1 MSEHTDPKEFMKL
14 VKKLGSIR
22 AAGRKLNIPKS
33 TAQDLFKKYS
43 ETQLRET
50 KVKNSIK
57 YAKPSKGEVKRYIL
71 TSAQNGT
78 KVHEGFFRNLE
89 AYAEH
94 LDAEI
99 LISGYTYNK
108 SLFEDHSKTE
118 NRYAE
123 CVEQYLTND
132 RYELGPNVVFCGE
145 MNILPTAVNPLSGFE
160 TYTREK
166 WGIFPHAKVQQQSI
180 ATMKDSPAKMILTTG
195 TVTLPN
201 YIQKKDGIKAEFHH
215 VFGAALVEVCSDG
228 AFFVRHLLGDKK
240 DGSFFDLTTH
250 VYEGQI
256 FEGVNVLA
264 VTWGDIHLEKLDLE
278 CAGASFGFGQ
288 NNSENSLL
296 DYLNPK
302 FQFIHD
308 LIDFKNRNHHN
319 IKDSHFLF
327 EQYVNGEE
335 KISDTIKNAA
345 GFLDF
350 IWRDETETYVIES
363 NHDLALLKWLK
374 TADYRLDQANAIF
387 FLEAQLAVYQA
398 IDHGVENFSIFQ
410 YLVSDYMNKEAV
422 FLLEDDSFIIAPE
435 HGGIECAMHG
445 HLGANGAKGHAK
457 QFSKMGP
464 KANVAHTHSA
474 GIFDGIYTAGV
485 TGNLDMGYNKG
496 LSSWSHTHIVTYEN
510 GKRTLLTMNKGRF
523 FA

>member
-1 MSEHTDPKEFMKL
+1 MSSVDPKTFMKS

-22 AAGRKLNIPKS
+22 AAGRELGIPKS
-33 TAQDLFKKYS
+33 TAQDLFDRFS

-57 YAKPSKGEVKRYIL
+57 YSKPVKGEVKRYIL

-94 LDAEI
+94 LGADI

-118 NRYAE
+118 NKYAE

-240 DGSFFDLTTH
+240 DGSFFDLTTQ
-250 VYEGQI
+250 VYEGQV
-256 FEGVNVLA
+256 FTKGFNVLA
-264 VTWGDIHLEKLDLE
+264 ITWGDIHLEKLDEE
-278 CAGASFGFGQ
+278 CADASFGWNGRI
-288 NNSENSLL
+288 NNLL
-296 DYLNPK
+296 DNLRPK
-302 FQFIHD
+302 YQFIHD

-327 EQYVNGEE
+327 EQYVNDEE
-335 KISDTIKNAA
+335 SIAETIRNAA
-345 GFLDF
+345 KFIDF
-350 IWRDETETYVIES
+350 IERPETQTFVIES
-363 NHDLALLKWLK
+363 NHDLALLRWLK
-374 TADYRLDQANAIF
+374 TADYRLDQPNAVF
-387 FLEAQLAVYQA
+387 FLEAQLAVYKA
-398 IDHGVENFSIFQ
+398 IEMGIEDFSIFEH
-410 YLVSDYMNKEAV
+410 LVEAQSSGTAQ
-422 FLLEDDSFIIAPE
+422 FLREDDSFIISRQ
-435 HGGIECAMHG
+435 HGGGIECGMHG
-445 HLGANGAKGHAK
+445 HLGANGAKGHAR

-485 TGNLDMGYNKG
+485 TGSLDMGYNKG

-510 GKRTLLTMNKGRF
+510 GKRALLTMNKGRF

>member
-1 MSEHTDPKEFMKL
+1 MSERFNPKEFMKL
-14 VKKLGSIR
+14 VTKLGSIR
-22 AAGRKLNIPKS
+22 AAGRKLGIPKS
-33 TAQDLFKKYS
+33 TAQDLFKKHS

-57 YAKPSKGEVKRYIL
+57 YSKPVKGEVKRYIL

-94 LDAEI
+94 LGAEI

-108 SLFEDHSKTE
+108 SLFEDHSKAQ
-118 NRYAE
+118 NKYAE

-180 ATMKDSPAKMILTTG
+180 ATMKNSPAKMILTTG

-201 YIQKKDGIKAEFHH
+201 YVQKKDGLKSAFHH
-215 VFGAALVEVCSDG
+215 VFGAVIVEVCSDG

-240 DGSFFDLTTH
+240 DGSFFDLTTE
-250 VYEGQI
+250 VFEGQVFTGI
-256 FEGVNVLA
+256 NVLA
-264 VTWGDIHLEKLDLE
+264 ITWGDIHLEKIDVE
-278 CAGASFGFGQ
+278 CADASFGYDGQ
-288 NNSENSLL
+288 LSNLL
-296 DYLNPK
+296 DTLQPSY
-302 FQFIHD
+302 QFIHD

-327 EQYVNGEE
+327 EQYVKGEE
-335 KISDTIKNAA
+335 KISNTIKDAA
-345 GFLDF
+345 KFLDL
-350 IWRDETETYVIES
+350 IYRPMTSTIVIES
-363 NHDLALLKWLK
+363 NHDLALSKWLK

-387 FLEAQLAVYQA
+387 FLTAQLAVYQA
-398 IDHGVENFSIFQ
+398 IEDGIDDFSIFEF
-410 YLVSDYMNKEAV
+410 LLNEWVEKEAT
-422 FLLEDDSFIIAPE
+422 FLREDESFIIAPE
-435 HGGIECAMHG
+435 YGGGIECGMHG
-445 HLGANGAKGHAK
+445 HLGSNGAKGHAR

-464 KANVAHTHSA
+464 KANVAHTHTA

-485 TGNLDMGYNKG
+485 TGSLDMGYNKG